1 MYTLASLHFLRRHLG
16 LAAADTAEDSRL
28 LECLRAASAQIER
41 AAGRRFLP
49 RHAAVAHTSGIT
61 RNELLLDDDLL
72 ALTSLEDTSGSIP
85 LEDVDRLPASGV
97 ASLLRLKHGRCFTPG
112 ETGVTVTGIWGWH
125 DDWEDA
131 WRSSHDGVEDDV
143 LESTATVIHVQD
155 ADAED
160 GELETPRFQVGQ
172 LIAIHEEWMR
182 IMRVD
187 AVSNSLHVYRAVC
200 GTTSASYMRFS
211 NIMVYHPAPD
221 VRDLTVRWAAWL
233 YKQGSP
239 VPAEF
244 HEALLPFRRDRVLH
258 TG

>member
-16 LAAADTAEDSRL
+16 LGASDTAEDSRL
-28 LECLRAASAQIER
+28 MESLRAASAQIER

-49 RHAAVAHTSGIT
+49 RHAALAHTGGI
-61 RNELLLDDDLL
+61 RHNELLLDDDLL
-72 ALTSLEDTSGSIP
+72 ALTALEDANGVIP
-85 LEDVDRLPASGV
+85 PEDVERLPASGV
-97 ASLLRLKHGRCFTPG
+97 ASLLRLKNGRCFAPG
-112 ETGVTVTGIWGWH
+112 EAGVTVTGIWGWH

-131 WRSSHDGVEDDV
+131 WRSSRDGVADDV
-143 LESTATVIHVQD
+143 LEATATVIRVQD

-172 LIAIHEEWMR
+172 MIAIHEEWMR
-182 IMRVD
+182 IVRVD
-187 AVSNSLHVYRAVC
+187 TVSNTLHVYRAVC

-233 YKQGSP
+233 YKQGCP
-239 VPAEF
+239 VPAAF
-244 HEALLPFRRDRVLH
+244 YEALAPFRRERV
-258 TG
+258 